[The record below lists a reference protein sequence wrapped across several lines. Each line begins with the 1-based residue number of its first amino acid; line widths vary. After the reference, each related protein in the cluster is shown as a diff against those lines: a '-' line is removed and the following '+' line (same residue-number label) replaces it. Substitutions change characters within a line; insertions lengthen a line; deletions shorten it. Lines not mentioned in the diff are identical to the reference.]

1 MLDLQESAQVS
12 GGHDVNAPFSS
23 NAMAYLGMVAG
34 GVAGGIGFSLLTA
47 KNGALKPAV
56 VGPVILSAI
65 SSATTCVMIGMGKQY
80 IYVKDTSEQ
89 KD

>member
-1 MLDLQESAQVS
+1 MLNPQESAQVS

-34 GVAGGIGFSLLTA
+34 GVAGGIGFALLTT
-47 KNGALKPAV
+47 KNHALNPAV
-56 VGPVILSAI
+56 VPPVLITAI

-80 IYVKDTSEQ
+80 IYVKDTAE
-89 KD
+89 KEE